1 MRTFRGL
8 VQACHP
14 GPTAL
19 VTAFATSA
27 GAASGLTATS
37 TATLGVAV
45 LLGQLSVGW
54 SNDWWDARD
63 DLSARRPEKPV
74 VQGLVTATLL
84 RRSAFAALALCV
96 PASLALGWRG
106 GLAHLA
112 AVASA
117 WSYNLW
123 LKTTLLS
130 WAPFALSFGL
140 LPWFVSLPATGHP
153 HPEAA
158 VVAASA
164 LFGVAAHLTNG
175 VKDMDADALT
185 GVSGLP
191 QRLGVTWAT
200 VLSASCIAV
209 AVAVMATARP
219 SLLTAGL
226 GALAVL
232 LALTAVR
239 RALAGGA
246 DRLFELS
253 MAAAAPV
260 VVAVVLTGGVR

>member
-1 MRTFRGL
+1 MRAVRGL
-8 VQACHP
+8 VEACHP

-19 VTAFATSA
+19 VTAFATTA
-27 GAASGLTATS
+27 GAASGLSGAR

-63 DLSARRPEKPV
+63 DVSAARPEKPV
-74 VQGLVTATLL
+74 VQGLVTAALL
-84 RRSAFAALALCV
+84 RRCAFTALALCV

-106 GLAHLA
+106 GVAHLV
-112 AVASA
+112 AVGSA
-117 WSYNLW
+117 WSYNLR
-123 LKTTLLS
+123 LKTTVLS

-140 LPWFVSLPATGHP
+140 LPWFVSLPAPGHP

-158 VVAASA
+158 VVVGSA

-185 GVSGLP
+185 GVRGLP
-191 QRLGVTWAT
+191 QRLGVLRAT
-200 VLSASCIAV
+200 ALSGACIAV

-219 SLLTAGL
+219 SPLTGGL
-226 GALAVL
+226 GALALL
-232 LALTAVR
+232 LALVAVR
-239 RALAGGA
+239 RAASGQA
-246 DRLFELS
+246 ARLFELS

-260 VVAVVLTGGVR
+260 VLAVVLTGGVR